1 MPGLPVLASTAP
13 LPAGRTVGGRFRI
26 QSVEHRSGM
35 STVYRAS
42 DERAGGT
49 PVALKEFSAAALPA
63 DERGEALIWLTREAS
78 LLSTLNHPRLPKL
91 VAAFSE
97 GDRHYLAM
105 PFLQGNTL
113 EELVSRDGPQDEMR
127 VLHWAHDLTR
137 LLSYL
142 HRQDTPVVHRDLK
155 PANVLLQGDGTLMLL
170 DLGVARPIDRRRIG
184 TAIGTPGYA
193 PPEQYQ
199 GLADERSDLYAL
211 GATMHRL
218 LTGYDPERAEPFR
231 HPPVRDLNPEVTET
245 TARLVADLLRVAPEA
260 RPATA
265 GAVMHALDD
274 AEQAAEARIAQPIH
288 AMYRQMLGLLV
299 VAVVV
304 GGVLYALLYD
314 AAAASGLPLLLMP
327 GLLLFAPLADPRL
340 RAAIGQRPELRQHP
354 RRAVQVFLRAYV
366 FIFLVHLSFAPWLTP
381 LLAAAAVGRWLFDGY
396 SRTDPGHV
404 GSLPRRIGP

>member
-1 MPGLPVLASTAP
+1 
-13 LPAGRTVGGRFRI
+13 
-26 QSVEHRSGM
+26 M

-42 DERAGGT
+42 DERAGGI

-63 DERGEALIWLTREAS
+63 DERGEALVWLTREAS

-105 PFLQGNTL
+105 PFLQGSTL
-113 EELVSRDGPQDEMR
+113 EELVSRHGPQEEAR

-142 HRQDTPVVHRDLK
+142 HRQATPVVHRDLK

-170 DLGVARPIDRRRIG
+170 DLGVARPLDRRRLG

-218 LTGYDPERAEPFR
+218 LTGYDPEHAEPFR
-231 HPPVRDLNPEVTET
+231 HPPVRDLNPVVTET
-245 TARLVADLLRVAPEA
+245 TARLVADLLQIAPEA
-260 RPATA
+260 RPPNA
-265 GAVMHALDD
+265 GAVMHALDL
-274 AEQAAEARIAQPIH
+274 AERAAEARIVLPIH
-288 AMYRQMLGLLV
+288 AMYRQMLWLLAA
-299 VAVVV
+299 AVGV
-304 GGVLYALLYD
+304 GAILYAVLYD

-327 GLLLFAPLADPRL
+327 GLLLFAPLANPRL
-340 RAAIGQRPELRQHP
+340 RAAIAQRPDLGQHP

-381 LLAAAAVGRWLFDGY
+381 LLAAGAVGRWLFDGY
-396 SRTDPGHV
+396 NRTDPGH
-404 GSLPRRIGP
+404 GGTLPRRIAP

>member
-1 MPGLPVLASTAP
+1 
-13 LPAGRTVGGRFRI
+13 
-26 QSVEHRSGM
+26 M

-42 DERAGGT
+42 DERAGGI

-63 DERGEALIWLTREAS
+63 DERGEALVWLTREAS

-105 PFLQGNTL
+105 PFLQGSTL
-113 EELVSRDGPQDEMR
+113 EELVSRHGPQEEAR

-170 DLGVARPIDRRRIG
+170 DLGVARPLDRRRLG

-218 LTGYDPERAEPFR
+218 LTGYDPEHAEPFR
-231 HPPVRDLNPEVTET
+231 HPPVRDLNPVVTET
-245 TARLVADLLRVAPEA
+245 TARLVADLLQIAPAA
-260 RPATA
+260 RPPNA
-265 GAVMHALDD
+265 GAVMHALDL
-274 AEQAAEARIAQPIH
+274 AERAAEARIVLPIH
-288 AMYRQMLGLLV
+288 AMYRQMLWLLAA
-299 VAVVV
+299 AVGV
-304 GGVLYALLYD
+304 GAILYAVLYD

-327 GLLLFAPLADPRL
+327 GLLLFAPLANPRL
-340 RAAIGQRPELRQHP
+340 RAAIAQRPDLGQHP

-381 LLAAAAVGRWLFDGY
+381 LLAAGAVGRWLFDGY
-396 SRTDPGHV
+396 NRTDPGH
-404 GSLPRRIGP
+404 GGTLPRRIAP

>member
-1 MPGLPVLASTAP
+1 MASTAP
-13 LPAGRTVGGRFRI
+13 LPTGQTVGGRFRI

-42 DERAGGT
+42 DERAGGI

-105 PFLQGNTL
+105 PFLQGSTL
-113 EELVSRDGPQDEMR
+113 EELVSRDGPQEEAR

-142 HRQDTPVVHRDLK
+142 HRQDTPVIHRDLK

-170 DLGVARPIDRRRIG
+170 DLGVARPLDRRRIG

-218 LTGYDPERAEPFR
+218 LTGYDPEHVEPFR
-231 HPPVRDLNPEVTET
+231 HPPVRELNPVVTET
-245 TARLVADLLRVAPEA
+245 TARLVADLLQVAPEA
-260 RPATA
+260 RPPSA
-265 GAVMHALDD
+265 GAVMHALDL
-274 AEQAAEARIAQPIH
+274 AERAAEARIVLPIR
-288 AMYRQMLGLLV
+288 AMYRQMLWLLAA
-299 VAVVV
+299 AV
-304 GGVLYALLYD
+304 GIGAILYAVLYD

-327 GLLLFAPLADPRL
+327 GLLLFAPLASPRL
-340 RAAIGQRPELRQHP
+340 RAAIAQRPDLGQHP

-381 LLAAAAVGRWLFDGY
+381 LLAAGAVGRWLFDGY
-396 SRTDPGHV
+396 NRTDPGH
-404 GSLPRRIGP
+404 GSTLPRQIAP